1 MIFLTQTNTISKFL
15 EVTGEKESVIDSML
29 DNISKIFIG
38 LSIFGAVVL
47 LIGLFVF
54 IYCKIAKKKESI
66 SFMLTLCGSVMVVAP
81 LLALY
86 ITTAKPGSSTYISN
100 DSDGVPW
107 PIIMI
112 ALCMFSLCITSR
124 KNNSSDHKDK

>member
-1 MIFLTQTNTISKFL
+1 MKLLSQVDTILKYM
-15 EVTGEKESVIDSML
+15 EETEEGESVMGSMIE
-29 DNISKIFIG
+29 NISYIFIG
-38 LSIFGAVVL
+38 LSILGAVVL
-47 LIGLFVF
+47 LIGIFVF
-54 IYCKIAKKKESI
+54 FFCKVSKKKESI

-112 ALCMFSLCITSR
+112 ALCVFSLCITSR
-124 KNNSSDHKDK
+124 KNNSSDRKDK